1 MIHILR
7 SSRSLAQVLILPF
20 IILILVL
27 SLLVGFLSY
36 FAGRQAVISVA
47 DRMLLE
53 TVERVGLAVDRHVF
67 GAAAVL
73 ETAFP
78 NGLTAAAD
86 IDRDLTA
93 MRSRFW
99 VATSLHLDP
108 NNYVYYGNRAGQFVG
123 LYRHT
128 MTDAE
133 LRVKYWPANFRSA
146 YRFSSID
153 GVLSAPKNDAT
164 DFDPRL
170 RPWYAAGK
178 NAVSDVW
185 SSIYINFWEKDLVAT
200 RARRVLDKHGEF
212 QGVVATDV
220 SLTALSDFM
229 KNLHVS
235 PHGIAFIIE
244 PNGNLIASSE
254 SDIVAIDQDGEVGR
268 LNAANSRSG
277 FIRDTYAT
285 LQTRLAATENM
296 GAAERNFTFDDGNG
310 EPIYAAYS
318 WIRDN
323 AGLSWITVVAVPR
336 SDFMDTLDKNARW
349 TVVIAGI
356 AILIALLLGLSI
368 VHWVVRDVR
377 RLSRAATRIG
387 KGQMNVKLRI
397 ERRDEIGQ
405 LARNF
410 MEMQTE
416 LSTDKLT
423 GVTSRGALL
432 RYLDAA
438 IQSARKLPSQ
448 LPKVAAP
455 PEVFTLLFLDLN
467 RFKAI
472 NDKLGHQYGDLTL
485 IEVGQRLRE
494 AVREND
500 IVARYGGDEFV
511 IVCWG
516 VADQAFAER
525 LRTKLDDLLRPP
537 LDCLKDVPGAQG
549 MTVGTS
555 IGVAFYPADGR
566 DAETL
571 IKLADNGMYENKAA
585 GRRAGDR

>member
-78 NGLTAAAD
+78 TGLTAAAD
-86 IDRDLTA
+86 IEQDLTA

-99 VATSLHLDP
+99 IATSLHLDP

-123 LYRHT
+123 LYRHS
-128 MTDAE
+128 MTDGE
-133 LRVKYWPANFRSA
+133 LRVKNWPATFRSA

-153 GVLSAPKNDAT
+153 GELSAPKNEET
-164 DFDPRL
+164 NFDPRQ
-170 RPWYAAGK
+170 RPWYAAAKDAGH
-178 NAVSDVW
+178 DVW

-200 RARRVLDKHGEF
+200 RARRVPGKDGKF

-235 PHGIAFIIE
+235 QHGIAFIIE
-244 PNGNLIASSE
+244 PDGNLIASSE

-268 LNAANSRSG
+268 LNAADSRSR
-277 FIRDTYAT
+277 FLRDTYGT
-285 LQTRLAATENM
+285 LQQRLAAVENS
-296 GAAERNFTFDDGNG
+296 GAVERTFTFDDGDG
-310 EPIYAAYS
+310 EPVYAAYS
-318 WIRDN
+318 WIRDD

-336 SDFMDTLDKNARW
+336 SDFMGTLDNNARW
-349 TVVIAGI
+349 TVVIAGV
-356 AILIALLLGLSI
+356 AIIIALLTGLSI

-423 GVTSRGALL
+423 GVTSRAALL

-438 IQSARKLPSQ
+438 IQSTRKSPDGEF
-448 LPKVAAP
+448 
-455 PEVFTLLFLDLN
+455 EVFTLLFLDLN

-472 NDKLGHQYGDLTL
+472 NDKLGHQYGDQTL
-485 IEVGQRLRE
+485 IEVGQRLRQ

-516 VADQAFAER
+516 VATTAFADR

-537 LDCLKDVPGAQG
+537 LDCLAGVPEAAG

-571 IKLADNGMYENKAA
+571 IKLADQGMYEHKAT